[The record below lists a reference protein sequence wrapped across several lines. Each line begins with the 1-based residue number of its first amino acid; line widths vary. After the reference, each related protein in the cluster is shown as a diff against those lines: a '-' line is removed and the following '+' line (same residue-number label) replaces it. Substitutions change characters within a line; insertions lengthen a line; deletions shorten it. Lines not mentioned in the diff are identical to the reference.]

1 MDPQEQRVVLVGAG
15 QAAQSCAA
23 ALRAG
28 GHRGPLTILGAERVP
43 PYQRPP
49 LSKGYLLGETARE
62 RLILRPEAW
71 YTEQGIDLR
80 LGAEATAIDPDARTV
95 SAAGEEHPFDALV
108 LATGARPRRLSE
120 AQGRALTGHYT
131 IRTIACI
138 DAFEPLVREGGRA
151 LVVGGGY
158 IGLEAAAVARKLG
171 MHVTVVEMGPR
182 ILGRVASPE
191 TADWFRT
198 LHRRHGV
205 EIVEGVGL
213 ETLTGEGG
221 RATGARLTDGREIPL
236 DLCLVGIGVE
246 PETPI
251 ATAAGCAQTAG
262 ITVDEMGRTTAPG
275 IWAAGDAASLPYR
288 GRHVRLENVQNAID
302 QAEAVARNLLGAEA
316 PYVPAPWF
324 WSDQY
329 DVKLQIAGLNTG
341 HDRLV
346 VRAEGAGRSHW
357 HFDGARLVSVD
368 AMNAP
373 RDYMTAKRL
382 IDAGRSP
389 DPAAVADT
397 SAPVKTLLAA

>member
-1 MDPQEQRVVLVGAG
+1 MDPLDQRVVVVGAG

-23 ALRAG
+23 TLRAE

-62 RLILRPEAW
+62 RLILRPEGW
-71 YTEQGIDLR
+71 YAEQGIDLR
-80 LGAEATAIDPDARTV
+80 LGAEATAIDPAARTV
-95 SAAGEEHPFDALV
+95 TAAGEVHPYDALV

-120 AQGRALTGHYT
+120 AQGRALRGHYT

-138 DAFEPLVREGGRA
+138 DAFAPMVREGGRV

-158 IGLEAAAVARKLG
+158 IGLEAAAVARKRG

-191 TADWFRT
+191 TADWFRA
-198 LHRRHGV
+198 LHAGHGV
-205 EIVEGVGL
+205 KILEGVGL
-213 ETLTGEGG
+213 ETLTGEGS
-221 RATGARLTDGREIPL
+221 ATGARLTDGREIAL

-251 ATAAGCAQTAG
+251 ATTAGCAQAAG
-262 ITVDEMGRTTAPG
+262 ITVDELGRTTVPG
-275 IWAAGDAASLPYR
+275 IWAAGDAAFLPYR

-302 QAEAVARNLLGAEA
+302 QAEAVARNLLGAQA
-316 PYVPAPWF
+316 PYAPAPWF

-341 HDRLV
+341 HDRVV
-346 VRAEGAGRSHW
+346 VRQDGAGRSHW
-357 HFDGARLVSVD
+357 HFDGPRLVSVD
-368 AMNAP
+368 AMNAA

-389 DPAAVADT
+389 DPAAVADL